1 MWSMAVD
8 LASGR
13 KIQPLLGVRG
23 ARPSWTASLWGR
35 EGVTFAISIPA
46 QKTRG
51 DFSIPFFPQTME
63 IAAGYHSTLVIFS
76 MFPAPPALWSSRA
89 WIKIQIRLWINPEI
103 SMPES
108 DLQKGPIC

>member
-1 MWSMAVD
+1 MAVD

-13 KIQPLLGVRG
+13 KIKPLLGVRG

-63 IAAGYHSTLVIFS
+63 IAAGYPSPLVIFTS
-76 MFPAPPALWSSRA
+76 VSGTTSVMELSCLDKNSNTAVDKSGNFNA
-89 WIKIQIRLWINPEI
+89 
-103 SMPES
+103 
-108 DLQKGPIC
+108 